1 MALTI
6 NGGQQCRLVFRLYDH
21 QTPLT
26 CENFRALCTAE
37 KGFGYK
43 GSKFHRTVSN
53 FMIQGG
59 DITAGN
65 GTGGKSIYAGTP
77 FACNLWGNFKD
88 EKFLPH
94 VKRGML
100 SMANRGKDTNSSQ
113 FFVTLR
119 PCPHLDGKHVV
130 FGEVRSLPVCISTQ
144 LSTKRTLSHTFRTC
158 TR

>member
-1 MALTI
+1 MLLTV
-6 NGGQQCRLVFRLYDH
+6 NDRQQCRLVFHLYDLE
-21 QTPLT
+21 TPIT
-26 CENFRALCTAE
+26 CENFRALCTSE

-43 GSKFHRTVSN
+43 GSKFHRIVAN

-59 DITAGN
+59 DITGGN

-77 FACNLWGNFKD
+77 LACNLWGNFKD

-94 VKRGML
+94 TKKGLL

-113 FFVTLR
+113 FFVTLK

-130 FGEVRSLPVCISTQ
+130 FGEVRPSQTTYC
-144 LSTKRTLSHTFRTC
+144 
-158 TR
+158 